1 MKVQYNNKS
10 DNWLAHF
17 QEVIGMKKKL
27 SKRNGKVSVKSK
39 APKLA
44 RKSKA
49 ARYPLSNE
57 KLESLGAKHRPAPSW
72 YEEDELP

>member
-1 MKVQYNNKS
+1 
-10 DNWLAHF
+10 
-17 QEVIGMKKKL
+17 MKKKL
-27 SKRNGKVSVKSK
+27 SKKNGKLSLKSR
-39 APKLA
+39 ASKLP